1 MKKFNEQLNHLVSN
15 KEVVFEFLR
24 EKYPL
29 FYNSNIFLRDLQ
41 YGIRTYFE
49 RKDIMIKYPEAE
61 ELAFKFAAKMESEDI
76 LTRLDTSTWLVKFKF
91 SEPVLETAD
100 AAANSDN
107 EKGTENE

>member
-1 MKKFNEQLNHLVSN
+1 MKKIDEQLNHLVSN

-41 YGIRTYFE
+41 YGIKTYFE
-49 RKDIMIKYPEAE
+49 RKDILIKYPQAE
-61 ELAFKFAAKMESEDI
+61 ELAFKFAEKMESEDI

-91 SEPVLETAD
+91 SEPELETAN
-100 AAANSDN
+100 AADN
-107 EKGTENE
+107 LESEKGTENE